1 MAGRVIKRVI
11 VTGAVTLGLLVG
23 VNGPSGAQIQRASVS
38 FAIGGS
44 AGSAGR
50 DSLPV
55 HSLTPRDT
63 FLGPDKV
70 KHFLLSAFIESV
82 GFSGMQ
88 VIGANRST
96 SLAAATAVTA
106 AAGLTRELHDRRTK
120 GLFSLGDLTW
130 DALGAGAA
138 LLVIQHSER

>member
-1 MAGRVIKRVI
+1 M
-11 VTGAVTLGLLVG
+11 TGALVTAAALALLIG
-23 VNGPSGAQIQRASVS
+23 VSAPCAAQRERALVEFGSGRS
-38 FAIGGS
+38 AIM
-44 AGSAGR
+44 AAP

-88 VIGANRST
+88 MIGANRST
-96 SLAAATAVTA
+96 SLAAATAVAA
-106 AAGLTRELHDRRTK
+106 AAGITRELHDGRTK

-130 DALGAGAA
+130 DALGIGAS
-138 LLVIQHSER
+138 LLVIEHSQR